1 MLLNAPSFV
10 PLIAPPDTIEDDAW
24 WFVYRGTTI
33 LVRHDPAK
41 VEVPCVAHP
50 RDLGLDAPH
59 THYLGTLEGRHCFS
73 AECAEGADAPEG
85 FGWAGLRSL
94 FGAIDDSTFLLAG
107 RAIQIVDWDRSHRFC
122 GRCGT
127 PTERKVHERSRVCP
141 GCGQTHYPRLAP
153 VAMALVTRGDELL
166 LARSPH
172 FPPGMMSALAGFV
185 EPGESLEECLVRE
198 VREEVGVEVNNLRY
212 FSSQPWPFPH
222 SLMVAFHCDWVSGEI
237 VPQEGEIEAAGWFR
251 IDDLPVLPH
260 RLSIARRLIEDALA
274 RLRAPRA
281 PGT

>member
-1 MLLNAPSFV
+1 LPGAF
-10 PLIAPPDTIEDDAW
+10 DAGGW
-24 WFVYRGTTI
+24 WFVLRGRE
-33 LVRHDPAK
+33 L
-41 VEVPCVAHP
+41 
-50 RDLGLDAPH
+50 
-59 THYLGTLEGRHCFS
+59 
-73 AECAEGADAPEG
+73 
-85 FGWAGLRSL
+85 
-94 FGAIDDSTFLLAG
+94 LLAADGGIPVGPCPVDCGTRQVLGELDG
-107 RAIQIVDWDRSHRFC
+107 RPCYAVDLPEVAAAPPGGVFADPKTLLDRLPQQAGGMLARALEIIEWDRSHRFC

-141 GCGQTHYPRLAP
+141 SCGQTHYPRLAP

-172 FPPGMMSALAGFV
+172 FPPGMMSVLAGFV

-198 VREEVGVEVNNLRY
+198 VREEVGVEVDNLRY

-222 SLMVAFHCDWVSGEI
+222 SLMVAFHCDYVSGEI

-274 RLRAPRA
+274 RLRASRV